1 MLVLFLELL
10 TTDPSTLL
18 KVLQDPKIRMKKERY
33 QKLRAII
40 KIYLPEDVSVEDI
53 TEESHFINEL
63 NINSANLVD
72 IVLDV
77 EDAFDIM
84 LENDDMD
91 QMQTVA
97 DALQIIDT
105 KLVGK

>member
-1 MLVLFLELL
+1 MQEG
-10 TTDPSTLL
+10 
-18 KVLQDPKIRMKKERY
+18 RY
-33 QKLRAII
+33 QKLRDII
-40 KIYLPEDVSVEDI
+40 KIYLPEDVSVDTI
-53 TEESHFINEL
+53 SEESHFINEL

-91 QMQTVA
+91 EMQTVK
-97 DALQIIDT
+97 DALVIIDK
-105 KLVGK
+105 KLADK